1 MWQAP
6 GNRENP
12 TEPEEIQG
20 LPCEHGA
27 RLIYNEVLRSAGLFK
42 KQRGFAS
49 EPRRRGRYGRTEGH
63 LFGTANSLTWKRISA
78 SEDSLLSMPHILLSA
93 ALRTGGPTIHAW
105 RERCR
110 TWQAEVPETDS
121 PTAWKVSFKALRKEE
136 TAPSSCH
143 QDDKEDIET
152 CRVVAR
158 CLSSSWSLPDIDHEE
173 PRSACKRD
181 GPFKRMLNSSMAYSI
196 LGEERQ
202 RGQQRDFQ
210 SQADLHFPDSGVV
223 KNGSEVPPHI
233 LGLAM
238 AVNQRL
244 DPSSTSSL
252 RFLKAVTLQL
262 DVQLFNASLDSF
274 QPQALLH
281 PFTFNACC
289 MMNMLRTELLPE
301 QCSKPF
307 DYMINAVGSINK
319 LSDSVEAIPADA
331 LKAKFGKEQSQAAAA
346 LLKKREELHQL
357 VMEVPLSKRHTCPS
371 MLQLLAALCTLQLYK
386 ASANFV
392 ASLHAN
398 YVVNLDFDSS
408 TTEAAGLDNLDDEDV
423 KVMNLANGRRKFRC
437 RLPGGKNISQHH
449 PGAPD
454 AKAHFLAAKLAPW
467 RGSCL
472 TVIKDFWSY
481 DLCSGSKVVQ
491 YRDDAGM
498 RFSLG
503 EHHPKSDRLL
513 PTGEVREL
521 YLGGTDNR
529 STEVRY
535 VCGRGDASAT
545 SLEVVE
551 DPDDAYGSDMGGPAF
566 CSWKDRDGAEA
577 SAPDGSRML
586 ASALLE
592 PLRNRCLNISRGWWT
607 YEYCYPSNLVQFHLE
622 NDKRAPQYTLGTLEG
637 TPQSKSPNRIN
648 MSMVR
653 LKPSM
658 SPRER
663 RAPPSRHLT
672 LEQHLGGGNETRLDF
687 ADLVCDETSQPRRA
701 AMHFQCP
708 PDWQTRPESRIV
720 SVTESSLC
728 EYEVLIH
735 TTLLCGHHK
744 LMPTLPRGKE
754 TIQCVADPRDEEPA
768 KTPRAET
775 LTQMDKPEVYEMKK
789 AMEMLEPAS
798 KVPPLTA
805 LPFENPYSTLLKL
818 SLAERVQKQKPEL
831 LEALMCISKAVAI
844 GPACQ
849 ELWWSAG
856 QVFLQLFLLQDDAD
870 SLLEPWSQ
878 KLQVLAGS
886 SDMSWSPCWRF
897 LYGQARML
905 NQLWQCRLTWDLNSG
920 LQKTLKAG
928 HQLSEDLSHF
938 ALQWLERQLEMLVL
952 LRCRKRYFA
961 RSNETRLVLHLKRC
975 KRAAQMLLWFLIKC
989 TDMSGEFHYTADV
1002 MTTVEDWERPV
1013 FAEIWCKLAN
1023 RGTQPLLCFRG
1034 MDGRDRVPATY
1045 LWYVPYILGRIEWK
1059 LSKLCP
1065 ASPERLERKSII
1077 CLLMDACHVEL
1088 AVRASLTER
1097 RRDEIMETEPSFR
1110 LHAVRLAILF
1120 GSPDGY
1126 ESAGTICFDT
1136 NCLELS
1142 RQNVIVDALKGMQA
1156 VVQENKCHMGKYL
1169 SCEARALLDSGE
1181 LNRAAD
1187 CVIKIVDETLRARKF
1202 RVPSFGSCLNPH
1214 VMHCQ
1219 RARKA
1224 ERQQWAAMQT
1234 CLEVQQAILQSILG
1248 VQGYAALQE
1257 NCDKQTATLAASMSL
1272 EKLLHAHGH
1281 EAQHELHHYE
1291 ESYWTT
1297 RRRDSWCSQLSQ
1309 LAETPSTQN
1318 ADGETLNLP
1327 VEEEPTSSI
1336 CGCALSLVSTCVG
1349 SGLLALP
1356 FAFAA
1361 AGPLHGL
1368 GILAGSALLSAF
1380 VSLLLCT
1387 CCDWSEK
1394 KSYEELAIAAF
1405 GSWGS
1410 VIMEL
1415 MVVWLLLGAMTSL
1428 LVIAGDCLMAAG
1440 SERRGLLTALD
1451 VALVILP
1458 LSCLQSP
1465 ASLLYSNALAVSC
1478 TLLVGL
1484 LLSLR
1489 SWGPWG
1495 SASDLVI
1502 SSQSNL
1508 SGLPGLLRAVP
1519 IVTLSLGC
1527 QVQVPCI
1534 YATLEKR
1541 SFKRMR
1547 CAILAAMG
1555 LCMFIY
1561 TVVALSGLRVTAVP
1575 GNVLDLF
1582 GSSDWLGGA
1591 MRAAISVAAVGS
1603 TVDHLVFG
1611 GGAFAASNAG
1621 IRHRVETLVVVC
1633 ITLLLSTTESDLSKV
1648 FGFTGA
1654 TAGAV
1659 ICYVLPLC
1667 FYLRLRMTRP
1677 AVERHSTIA
1686 VAVLCGLL
1694 LAAMIPC
1701 VVLAT
1706 WQLL

>member
-1 MWQAP
+1 
-6 GNRENP
+6 
-12 TEPEEIQG
+12 
-20 LPCEHGA
+20 
-27 RLIYNEVLRSAGLFK
+27 
-42 KQRGFAS
+42 
-49 EPRRRGRYGRTEGH
+49 
-63 LFGTANSLTWKRISA
+63 
-78 SEDSLLSMPHILLSA
+78 
-93 ALRTGGPTIHAW
+93 
-105 RERCR
+105 
-110 TWQAEVPETDS
+110 
-121 PTAWKVSFKALRKEE
+121 
-136 TAPSSCH
+136 
-143 QDDKEDIET
+143 
-152 CRVVAR
+152 
-158 CLSSSWSLPDIDHEE
+158 
-173 PRSACKRD
+173 
-181 GPFKRMLNSSMAYSI
+181 
-196 LGEERQ
+196 
-202 RGQQRDFQ
+202 
-210 SQADLHFPDSGVV
+210 
-223 KNGSEVPPHI
+223 
-233 LGLAM
+233 
-238 AVNQRL
+238 
-244 DPSSTSSL
+244 
-252 RFLKAVTLQL
+252 
-262 DVQLFNASLDSF
+262 
-274 QPQALLH
+274 
-281 PFTFNACC
+281 
-289 MMNMLRTELLPE
+289 
-301 QCSKPF
+301 
-307 DYMINAVGSINK
+307 
-319 LSDSVEAIPADA
+319 
-331 LKAKFGKEQSQAAAA
+331 
-346 LLKKREELHQL
+346 
-357 VMEVPLSKRHTCPS
+357 
-371 MLQLLAALCTLQLYK
+371 

-437 RLPGGKNISQHH
+437 RLPGGRNISQQL

-535 VCGRGDASAT
+535 VCGRGDTSAT

-551 DPDDAYGSDMGGPAF
+551 DPVHFYTLTVSGPAF

-577 SAPDGSRML
+577 GMGL
-586 ASALLE
+586 AWRLE
-592 PLRNRCLNISRGWWT
+592 PLRSRCLNISRGWWT
-607 YEYCYPSNLVQFHLE
+607 YEYCYPANLVQFHLE

-637 TPQSKSPNRIN
+637 TAQSKSPNRVN
-648 MSMVR
+648 MSMIR

-672 LEQHLGGGNETRLDF
+672 LEQQLGGGNETWLDF
-687 ADLVCDETSQPRRA
+687 ADLLPCAKGKSGILIKFVKELQ
-701 AMHFQCP
+701 MHGQ
-708 PDWQTRPESRIV
+708 RPESRIV

-768 KTPRAET
+768 KMPRSET
-775 LTQMDKPEVYEMKK
+775 LTQMDKPEVSEMKK

-798 KVPPLTA
+798 KVPAVTS
-805 LPFENPYSTLLKL
+805 LPFENPYSMLLKL
-818 SLAERVQKQKPEL
+818 SLAERVQGQKPEL
-831 LEALMCISKAVAI
+831 LEALMCISKALAI

-849 ELWWSAG
+849 ELWWSAAK
-856 QVFLQLFLLQDDAD
+856 VFLQLFLQQDDAD
-870 SLLEPWSQ
+870 SLVEPWSQ

-886 SDMSWSPCWRF
+886 SDTKSSPCWRF

-905 NQLWQCRLTWDLNSG
+905 NQVWQCRLTRDLNSG

-928 HQLSEDLSHF
+928 HRQIPGELSHL
-938 ALQWLERQLEMLVL
+938 ALQWFERQLEMLVL
-952 LRCRKRYFA
+952 LRCRRRYFA
-961 RSNETRLVLHLKRC
+961 RNNESRLVSHLNRC
-975 KRAAQMLLWFLIKC
+975 KRTAQTLLWFLIKC

-1002 MTTVEDWERPV
+1002 MATVKEWDKPV
-1013 FAEIWCKLAN
+1013 FAETWCRLAN
-1023 RGTQPLLCFRG
+1023 GGSQPLLCFRG

-1187 CVIKIVDETLRARKF
+1187 CVIKIVDEAMRARKF
-1202 RVPSFGSCLNPH
+1202 RVPSFGACLNPH
-1214 VMHCQ
+1214 VMLYQ

-1234 CLEVQQAILQSILG
+1234 CTAWKSSKPSCRLSWEFRRMRLCRKSWEHSLVSQSQQQTCWVSKRQLVQPAQPTSRATRL
-1248 VQGYAALQE
+1248 
-1257 NCDKQTATLAASMSL
+1257 TAMYRS
-1272 EKLLHAHGH
+1272 KG
-1281 EAQHELHHYE
+1281 
-1291 ESYWTT
+1291 
-1297 RRRDSWCSQLSQ
+1297 
-1309 LAETPSTQN
+1309 
-1318 ADGETLNLP
+1318 
-1327 VEEEPTSSI
+1327 EEEPTSSI

-1368 GILAGSALLSAF
+1368 GLLAGSAILSAF
-1380 VSLLLCT
+1380 VSLLLCM

-1428 LVIAGDCLMAAG
+1428 LVIAGDCLMAVGPSLDLAG

-1465 ASLLYSNALAVSC
+1465 ASLLYSNAIAVSC

-1489 SWGPWG
+1489 SWGAWG
-1495 SASDLVI
+1495 SLSDMVI
-1502 SSQSNL
+1502 SNKSNL

-1555 LCMFIY
+1555 LCIFIY
-1561 TVVALSGLRVTAVP
+1561 TVVALSGLHIAELQGVTAVP

-1591 MRAAISVAAVGS
+1591 MRAAISVAVTLAFPMLCLPCRS

-1621 IRHRVETLVVVC
+1621 MRHRMETLVVVG

-1667 FYLRLRMTRP
+1667 FYLRLRKMRP
-1677 AVERHSTIA
+1677 AVERRSTIA

-1701 VVLAT
+1701 VALAT